1 MDEKVEL
8 TELVQSWARRAKLQ
22 RSVQWVF
29 FGLACGLGLALL
41 LAIAARVWP
50 LMATPP
56 LIALASVFALLSTLI
71 ALAWPWVRAIRTKP
85 LAWARAFDS
94 LFGLRQRIS
103 TALEVSTG
111 TLTIKNDA
119 IRARQQQDAMR
130 IAESVDVRKFLPLR
144 LRWRDALVALGL
156 LMALVVA
163 LLLPNPQQQVL
174 AERELF
180 QENLQKQV
188 EQIEQAKQAIQQSK
202 ELTEDQKKQALEA
215 LNEAKQALQDPN
227 ASPEKALAAINDAQ
241 SKLDALQD
249 QEAQQRNADL
259 EQAGRALS
267 PDELTNALANSLE
280 NKDFQQAAQAMRNLS
295 TKDGQQLSE
304 DEAQRI
310 ANQLD
315 QIARQVQNSDP
326 ALAQKLREAAQQMR
340 QGNTEAAQKALSE
353 AASSLDKAQQSQEAN
368 SALDKA
374 QSQTEQARQSVT
386 QASQN
391 QAGQQQ
397 SNTGQSSQSQSQQSN
412 SQGQNQAGAQSGSS
426 QQPGSQT
433 NEQSDTGNPG
443 AGEQGDAGQGQS
455 GQGQT
460 TGGQAGGNVQGT
472 SPQSGH
478 SEDSGSEDNVYAPRR
493 INGQGQQVV
502 LDDPK
507 GETAPNPNGQKNIAP
522 DGQSSVAYQEVYG
535 EYSKA
540 ADDAI
545 SNNEV
550 PPDKRDYVRDYFSSL
565 DPQRN
570 K

>member
-1 MDEKVEL
+1 MN
-8 TELVQSWARRAKLQ
+8 ELVDLVQHWARRAKLQ
-22 RSVQWVF
+22 RSVQWLF

-50 LMATPP
+50 LMATPL
-56 LIALASVFALLSTLI
+56 LIALAISFALLGVLI
-71 ALAWPWVRAIRTKP
+71 ALAWPWARAIRTKP
-85 LAWARAFDS
+85 LTWARAFDN

-103 TALEVSTG
+103 TALEVNSG
-111 TLTIKNDA
+111 ALTIKNDGL
-119 IRARQQQDAMR
+119 RTRQQQDAVR
-130 IAESVDVRKFLPLR
+130 IAESVDAKKFLPLQ

-174 AERELF
+174 AARELF

-188 EQIEQAKQAIQQSK
+188 EQIEQAKQAIAQSK
-202 ELTEDQKKQALEA
+202 ELTEEQKKQALEA

-259 EQAGRALS
+259 EQAGRSLS

-295 TKDGQQLSE
+295 TKDGQQLTE

-310 ANQLD
+310 ADQLD
-315 QIARQVQNSDP
+315 QMARQVQNSDP
-326 ALAQKLREAAQQMR
+326 ALAQKLREAAQALR
-340 QGNTEAAQKALSE
+340 QGDTTAAQKALNE
-353 AASSLDKAQQSQEAN
+353 AASSLEKAQQTQQAN
-368 SALDKA
+368 GALDKA
-374 QSQTEQARQSVT
+374 QSQTEQARQSVA
-386 QASQN
+386 QASQ
-391 QAGQQQ
+391 A
-397 SNTGQSSQSQSQQSN
+397 
-412 SQGQNQAGAQSGSS
+412 QAGAQSNNQNGQQQGQQGDNPTGSQANAGQQAGS
-426 QQPGSQT
+426 QSSNQPG
-433 NEQSDTGNPG
+433 DGNPG
-443 AGEQGDAGQGQS
+443 AGQQGDAGQGQTS
-455 GQGQT
+455 Q
-460 TGGQAGGNVQGT
+460 GQAGGLAGGNAPGAL
-472 SPQSGH
+472 SQSGH
-478 SEDSGSEDNVYAPRR
+478 SEDSGSEDSVYAPRR

-502 LDDPK
+502 LDDTK

-535 EYSKA
+535 DYSKA